1 MHDLDQG
8 RFVGIGDTELWIV
21 ERGAPNGFPLL
32 LLHGGPGDDHHEFAD
47 YLDPLGDRFRLVL
60 VDQRGNGRS
69 MDADEATWTLP
80 QHAADVVLLAR
91 ALGFERYAVLGHS
104 YGSFV
109 TLQNAVDFP
118 GMASQSIVSSGLPS
132 VRWMEDLEDRL
143 AAFEPE
149 DLRRQVQESWESEA
163 SVRTQEDFARIMHDQ
178 MPWHFGDPRDPRI
191 AEYLERADGAV
202 YSPRILQLFAA
213 SGYGG
218 IELEDRL
225 GEIGHPV
232 LVLAG
237 RHDRTCQPEAAEL
250 MAADIPGAE
259 LRIFEHSGHMTFV
272 EEQDAYLETVRD
284 FLDRHTAAEES
295 GGSTSTDVAPG

>member
-1 MHDLDQG
+1 MHDVDQG
-8 RFVGIGDTELWIV
+8 RFVGIGDTSLWVV
-21 ERGAPNGFPLL
+21 EQGAPDGYPLL

-69 MDADEATWTLP
+69 MDSDENTWTLP

-91 ALGFERYAVLGHS
+91 SMGFERYAVLGHS
-104 YGSFV
+104 YGAFV

-118 GMASQSIVSSGLPS
+118 GQASQSIISGGLPS
-132 VRWMEDLEDRL
+132 VRWMQDLEAKL
-143 AAFEPE
+143 AAFEPL
-149 DLRRQVQESWESEA
+149 DLREQVQRSWEAEA
-163 SVRTQEDFARIMHDQ
+163 SVQTREDFARIMHDQ

-191 AEYLERADGAV
+191 ADYLERAGGAE
-202 YSPRILQLFAA
+202 YSPRILRRFAQA
-213 SGYGG
+213 GYGG

-237 RHDRTCQPEAAEL
+237 RIDRTCPPEAAEV
-250 MAADIPGAE
+250 MAAGIPGAE

-272 EEQDAYLETVRD
+272 EEPAVYVEIVRD
-284 FLDRHTAAEES
+284 FLERHLAEDEPGVS
-295 GGSTSTDVAPG
+295 GATDVAPG